1 MPYHNT
7 LPNYNI
13 CDTFLTQSEKRKDL
27 DMRAN
32 AKLIKLSKKYPQMC
46 AQYLVEMHKII
57 SWAQKELRKI

>member
-1 MPYHNT
+1 MK
-7 LPNYNI
+7 
-13 CDTFLTQSEKRKDL
+13 TFLTQSEKRKDL